1 MIKVDLDCCLCSKKI
16 KKAICK
22 LQKQYKI
29 QSIAYD
35 EKDDTVTVS
44 GPFNPDCFIKKL
56 CCLASKVIKDIQ
68 IKPDN
73 PPPEPEPAPPPP
85 EPAPPT
91 PEPPPPPGP
100 EPPPPPGPE
109 PPPPPA
115 PEPPPPPAPEP
126 PPPPPPKP
134 DPTPPPDVVV
144 KAPMWAFRTPVWP
157 VCCHQ
162 PCPCYEP
169 RYGSC
174 RCCSCGLMT
183 DEPPPPAMYY
193 GGPPCYEVQG
203 YKIVCEEEPPYGCS
217 IIWVFSP
224 CQSSDICSSTTTDG
238 SLLRPHVAA
247 SDPRLSL
254 GKETV
259 ESSSQLVPPPP
270 RPASASSSSSFSA
283 LHRSFLRLVASL
295 LPSDAS
301 TMFWRSISFF
311 DLRCTRFP
319 RTSKSMAFYRKS
331 RAVKDALPL
340 RRMLPFALLVL
351 LAVLLVT
358 FLLRVGTVTSSSSF
372 VNMYGGSAVWETDRS
387 LVIHLKSELKLP
399 KQSILSMSLDQRNKL
414 PPRNMDRFPN
424 LAKDHTKI
432 VLYVHN
438 RPQYLRLVVSSLA
451 AVEGISETM
460 LIVSHDGYFAEMDR
474 IVQDIRFCQAKQI
487 FAPYSPHLFPDG
499 FPGVSPGDCH
509 DKDDPIVTKCNGTA
523 DQYGNHRSPRTVSLK
538 HHWWWMMNTVWDGME
553 ETKGFSGH
561 ILFIEEDHYIYPN
574 AYRNLQLLIGLKPM
588 KCPECYAANLSP
600 MDVNSIGEGWDMLVA
615 EKMGNVGYS
624 FNRTVWRKIH
634 TKAKEFCSFDEYN
647 WDITMWATV
656 YPSFGTPVYTL
667 RGPRRSA
674 AHFGKCGLHQ
684 GRGKSSSCIDN
695 GEARFQLDEIDK
707 ILNIKPDWK
716 VHVVKKQSGYQAG
729 FKGWGGWGDERDRE
743 LCLSFAYMYHDV
755 QISSG

>member
-1 MIKVDLDCCLCSKKI
+1 M
-16 KKAICK
+16 
-22 LQKQYKI
+22 LQ
-29 QSIAYD
+29 S
-35 EKDDTVTVS
+35 
-44 GPFNPDCFIKKL
+44 
-56 CCLASKVIKDIQ
+56 
-68 IKPDN
+68 
-73 PPPEPEPAPPPP
+73 
-85 EPAPPT
+85 T
-91 PEPPPPPGP
+91 PQFTISSQLP
-100 EPPPPPGPE
+100 
-109 PPPPPA
+109 
-115 PEPPPPPAPEP
+115 
-126 PPPPPPKP
+126 
-134 DPTPPPDVVV
+134 
-144 KAPMWAFRTPVWP
+144 RTGF
-157 VCCHQ
+157 Q
-162 PCPCYEP
+162 
-169 RYGSC
+169 
-174 RCCSCGLMT
+174 
-183 DEPPPPAMYY
+183 
-193 GGPPCYEVQG
+193 
-203 YKIVCEEEPPYGCS
+203 
-217 IIWVFSP
+217 
-224 CQSSDICSSTTTDG
+224 
-238 SLLRPHVAA
+238 
-247 SDPRLSL
+247 
-254 GKETV
+254 

-270 RPASASSSSSFSA
+270 RPASASSSASFSA
-283 LHRSFLRLVASL
+283 LHRSFL
-295 LPSDAS
+295 
-301 TMFWRSISFF
+301 
-311 DLRCTRFP
+311 
-319 RTSKSMAFYRKS
+319 RKS

-414 PPRNMDRFPN
+414 PPWNMDRFPN